1 MDDFTPIDHK
11 DSDREYRAAVREGIE
26 TLLGSKLRSLDSPDT
41 LIGDWNRS
49 FPHLPNGEPQRFT
62 YLPDGTFLSPY
73 DSADSPFGK
82 WEVRNGTYIETT
94 WCEPMPEYGIEDGTW
109 NPETYHCAATDT
121 GAVALWNG
129 DGSMLLLLTKRFG

>member
-1 MDDFTPIDHK
+1 MDDFTPIDHM
-11 DSDREYRAAVREGIE
+11 DSDTVYRTAVREGVE

-41 LIGDWNRS
+41 LIGDWDRS
-49 FPHLPNGEPQRFT
+49 FPRRPDGEPQRFT
-62 YLPDGTFLSPY
+62 YLSDGTFRSRY
-73 DSADSPFGK
+73 DSADSPPGK
-82 WEVRNGTYIETT
+82 WEVRNGTYMETT
-94 WCEPMPEYGIEDGTW
+94 WCKPMPEYGIDDGTW